1 LDLVFGLAVQDKY
14 RMNLTSLPTFFVH
27 EDKILIN
34 KAVLRFIEGNLVL
47 QGSIEVSAPSKFET
61 LSVNDT
67 LTVKTIKAETVQV
80 RNLITD
86 WEFKTDES
94 STNSLVWN
102 YKLEETLDGK
112 GLTWQYGDNSV
123 HLLYKTGGNLTTN
136 ANLVIEEDNS
146 YQIGQDTVLSKN
158 KLGDSIF
165 YSNLR
170 ELGKLSSLTVIG
182 ESDFQSN
189 VSIKKLNVKEIN
201 SVITFNNEVTI
212 NGKVTV
218 NGEMTVD
225 SVYADK
231 ILDKTGKVIKLDEY
245 KGNVESDLYGKGISW
260 SYADN
265 NYQMVYGNGNRL
277 WSNLNLD
284 LSESNTYRINDI
296 PVLSIDE
303 LGPGVIKSNLQ
314 KVGILKNL
322 RVSGNASFG
331 EFAFFNGDMF
341 RVGLGTEDPDTALH
355 IHDFGVDILLGSQEQ
370 NTASIGVKT
379 YHDLNLITD
388 NTTRILIKNSGEVI
402 FGNPSSKNANVT
414 IFGTLHVDN
423 LISDT
428 RIDKYN
434 PLEFKASGDSNV
446 WGLGIKWKDVNT
458 TASFLLMP
466 NPNRIISSEH
476 LDLAGNKSYHIDG
489 QSVLSE
495 NSLGD
500 SVTDSKL
507 TSLGVLKSLEVA
519 GDVVFRGTVASRDM
533 NVEKINLSGSL
544 TADRQIIMKA
554 KGDTV
559 YYADE
564 NGISIGNNQNT
575 SRPVK
580 VFGPLSIGIS
590 NPDPSVN
597 LSVSGN
603 IILGGKKFISKES
616 APSEGIFN
624 KGDVCWNVNPAPGNF
639 IGWVCISAGTP
650 GQWAPFG
657 LIT

>member
-1 LDLVFGLAVQDKY
+1 
-14 RMNLTSLPTFFVH
+14 MNLTSLPTFFVH

-34 KAVLRFIEGNLVL
+34 KAVLRFVEGNLVL
-47 QGSIEVSAPSKFET
+47 SGSIEVSAPSKFET

-112 GLTWQYGDNSV
+112 GLTWQHGDNSV
-123 HLLYKTGGNLTTN
+123 HLLYKTGGNLSTN
-136 ANLVIEEDNS
+136 ANLIISESSSIN
-146 YQIGQDTVLSKN
+146 IGGDVALSKN
-158 KLGDSIF
+158 RLGDSIV
-165 YSNLR
+165 YSNIQS
-170 ELGKLSSLTVIG
+170 LGTLQSLSVMG
-182 ESDFQSN
+182 DVDFQSN
-189 VSIKKLNVKEIN
+189 ATIKKLNVKEIN
-201 SVITFNNEVTI
+201 STVTFNNEI
-212 NGKVTV
+212 TV
-218 NGEMTVD
+218 NGEVSINGVL
-225 SVYADK
+225 SVNSVHADE
-231 ILDKTGKVIKLDEY
+231 ILDKSGKIIKLDEY
-245 KGNVESDLYGKGISW
+245 KGHVESDLYGKGLSW
-260 SYADN
+260 SYEDKN
-265 NYQMVYGNGNRL
+265 FQMVFGNGGRL
-277 WSNLNLD
+277 WSNLNFD
-284 LSESNTYRINDI
+284 IGPSNTYRINDI

-303 LGPGVIKSNLQ
+303 LGPGVVKSSLQ
-314 KVGILKNL
+314 KVGTLKNL
-322 RVSGNASFG
+322 KVSGNASFG

-341 RVGLGTEDPDTALH
+341 RVGLGTEDPDSALH
-355 IHDFGVDILLGSQEQ
+355 IHDFGVDIILGSQEQ

-402 FGNPSSKNANVT
+402 FGNPASKNANVT

-446 WGLGIKWKDVNT
+446 WGLGIKWKDVNQ

-466 NPNRIISSEH
+466 NPSRIISSEH

-489 QSVLSE
+489 QLVLSE

-507 TSLGVLKSLEVA
+507 TSLGILKSLEVV
-519 GDVVFRGTVASRDM
+519 GDANFVGTLASQ
-533 NVEKINLSGSL
+533 NINAEKINLSGSL

-564 NGISIGNNQNT
+564 NGITIGNNQNT

-580 VFGPLSIGIS
+580 VFGPVSIGIN

-603 IILGGKKFISKES
+603 VSLGGKKFISKES
-616 APSEGIFN
+616 VPSEGVFN
-624 KGDVCWNVNPAPGNF
+624 KGDVCWNINPAPGNF